1 MSKADAMSLTGP
13 ELNAVTKAFREQETE
28 QWKRTR
34 WLATLMVN
42 MSGKSAK
49 RDVKPTELMRFDDER
64 VDNGFNKFWNEWQA
78 AT

>member
-1 MSKADAMSLTGP
+1 MSKADAKSLTGS

-64 VDNGFNKFWNEWQA
+64 VDNGFNKFWNEWQQ

>member
-1 MSKADAMSLTGP
+1 MSKADAKSLTGS

>member
-1 MSKADAMSLTGP
+1 MSKADAKSLTGS

-64 VDNGFNKFWNEWQA
+64 IDNGFNKFWNEWQA